1 MKQSL
6 KIWVIV
12 AAMVIG
18 GALPPQVTGD
28 NGITSQWCAQAK
40 NKKKDKKDKKKS
52 KKDKKKSKK
61 SRASR
66 KSKASSATV
75 SPLANVPTIGKTAT
89 VVPRQDANALLG
101 VTVDKGVSN
110 QVLNYQTIRVNYNPS
125 LRIPNCVAYELTATM
140 VDMADAPDH
149 ENRKNYNSLLAVTIP
164 KGVSNQVLNYQ
175 AIRVNFNPSLR
186 IPNCVAY
193 ELTATMVAMADAP
206 DHEVRKNYNYA
217 KDASVKGCPEN
228 WEYRG
233 SGYSR
238 GHMAPAMDMRWDKTA
253 MAQCF
258 YMTNMCPQ
266 DTKLNNAPWRVLEER
281 VHRWAK
287 RDKRIMVYTGP
298 IMGKNPKMI
307 GKDKQNIAV
316 PEAFFKVLYAPEQG
330 RAIAFIYPNSPSPGG
345 IKKYAVTVAE
355 VERRTGLTFSSA
367 IPKRQCKIEDWE

>member
-1 MKQSL
+1 MRRIV
-6 KIWVIV
+6 KIWVLV
-12 AAMVIG
+12 VVMVMG
-18 GALPPQVTGD
+18 GVLPPQVTGD
-28 NGITSQWCAQAK
+28 HSITSQWCAQAK
-40 NKKKDKKDKKKS
+40 SKKKS
-52 KKDKKKSKK
+52 KKEKKDKKKSKK
-61 SRASR
+61 SRASK
-66 KSKASSATV
+66 KSRTSSATV
-75 SPLANVPTIGKTAT
+75 SSLATVPTIGKTAT
-89 VVPRQDANALLG
+89 TTTVPQQN
-101 VTVDKGVSN
+101 T
-110 QVLNYQTIRVNYNPS
+110 
-125 LRIPNCVAYELTATM
+125 
-140 VDMADAPDH
+140 
-149 ENRKNYNSLLAVTIP
+149 NSMLAVGIP
-164 KGVSNQVLNYQ
+164 KGLSNQVLNYQ

-217 KDASVKGCPEN
+217 KDPNVKTCPEN
-228 WEYRG
+228 WEYRD

-253 MAQCF
+253 MKECF

-266 DTKLNNAPWRVLEER
+266 DTKLNNDHWRVLEEK

-287 RDKRIMVYTGP
+287 RDKRILIFTVP

-307 GKDKQNIAV
+307 GKNKQNIAV

-330 RAIAFIYPNSPSPGG
+330 RSIAFIYPNTSCPGG

-367 IPKRQCKIEDWE
+367 IPKHQCKVEDWE

>member
-1 MKQSL
+1 MRQ
-6 KIWVIV
+6 IV
-12 AAMVIG
+12 KVWILVVAMVMG
-18 GALPPQVTGD
+18 GALPPQVMGD
-28 NGITSQWCAQAK
+28 SGITTQWCALAK
-40 NKKKDKKDKKKS
+40 SKNKKKSSKKDKKSKKKDKKDKKKS
-52 KKDKKKSKK
+52 KRSDK
-61 SRASR
+61 
-66 KSKASSATV
+66 ATV
-75 SPLANVPTIGKTAT
+75 SPLVSVPTIGKTNTAT
-89 VVPRQDANALLG
+89 VPQ
-101 VTVDKGVSN
+101 
-110 QVLNYQTIRVNYNPS
+110 Q
-125 LRIPNCVAYELTATM
+125 
-140 VDMADAPDH
+140 
-149 ENRKNYNSLLAVTIP
+149 NYNSLLAVTIP

-206 DHEVRKNYNYA
+206 GHEVRKNYNYA
-217 KDASVKGCPEN
+217 RDPNVKSCPEN

-238 GHMAPAMDMRWDKTA
+238 GHMAPAMDMRWDKTT

-266 DTKLNNAPWRVLEER
+266 ETKLNNDHWRVLEER

-307 GKDKQNIAV
+307 GKDKKNIAV
-316 PEAFFKVLYAPEQG
+316 PDAFFKVLYAPDQG
-330 RAIAFIYPNSPSPGG
+330 RAIAFIYPNTPCPGG

>member
-89 VVPRQDANALLG
+89 TTSVPQ
-101 VTVDKGVSN
+101 
-110 QVLNYQTIRVNYNPS
+110 Q
-125 LRIPNCVAYELTATM
+125 
-140 VDMADAPDH
+140 
-149 ENRKNYNSLLAVTIP
+149 NYNSLLAVTIP

-266 DTKLNNAPWRVLEER
+266 DTKLNNDHWRVLEER